1 MNTIIKNT
9 WSLPQIKATNFKETQ
24 LLTQI
29 IGLKKEKGCEKRK
42 PLNISFVFDVSG
54 SMGMMVSRNDNNFNK
69 SPLEI
74 HRGFNNINGN
84 HLQWQS
90 SLMQSGQT
98 KLDLVKQA
106 ALVALS
112 GLDKNDIVSI
122 VVFGSTA
129 EVLMKGASG
138 DQQEK
143 LSNIIKGIRLNG
155 NTALFDGWSTG
166 ATCVAEN
173 MKEGYINRVMLLTD
187 GEANVGL
194 TQSDEICTR
203 VRKLSDNDVTTS
215 TFGVGNSYNEDLLQ
229 GMSESGDGNY
239 YYIKDENDF
248 ESMFSHEFGGL
259 VNLVG
264 RKVLLFL
271 EYTGWKDFNLLNDFE
286 KNNEGLYRL
295 PNLTTLSS
303 LDLIFEGTPSE
314 ENASVKISVCYDVA
328 DGSKE
333 EIKSI
338 INVDTILNEK
348 DEYKNQ
354 DVIDKVVLIKIA
366 NKKRDA
372 IRALDNGDRELAEKS
387 LGMARGFL
395 ATASAGVSSLQ
406 DGELNALNTSLV
418 SGQTEIF
425 RKSASYQSYNA
436 RNSKIK

>member
-9 WSLPQIKATNFKETQ
+9 WSIPQVKSTNFKETQ

-29 IGLKKEKGCEKRK
+29 IGLKKENKNEKRK
-42 PLNISFVFDVSG
+42 PLNIAFVFDVSG
-54 SMGMMVSRNDNNFNK
+54 SMGMVVSKNLQNNVNTG
-69 SPLEI
+69 PLDMI
-74 HRGFNNINGN
+74 RGFNNNVN
-84 HLQWQS
+84 MFS
-90 SLMQSGQT
+90 SYIDAGQT

-122 VVFGSTA
+122 VVFGSEA
-129 EVLMKGASG
+129 KVLIKGVAG
-138 DQQEK
+138 DQQDK
-143 LSNIIKGIRLNG
+143 LSEIIRNIRLSG

-194 TQSDEICTR
+194 TIPDEICTK
-203 VRKLSDNDVTTS
+203 VRSLSDNDVTTS

-229 GMSESGDGNY
+229 AMSESGDANY
-239 YYIKDENDF
+239 YYIKNEDDF

-264 RKVLLFL
+264 RKVLLSL
-271 EYTGWKDFNLLNDFE
+271 EYNGWKEFKLLNDFE

-295 PNLTTLSS
+295 PNITALNS
-303 LDLIFEGTPSE
+303 LDLIFEGIPCE
-314 ENASVKISVCYDVA
+314 DKASVKIDIYYDVS

-333 EIKSI
+333 KINSI
-338 INVDTILNEK
+338 VNVDIVMNEK

-366 NKKRDA
+366 NKKREA

-406 DGELNALNTSLV
+406 DNELAILNTSLN
-418 SGQTEIF
+418 SGDTQIF
-425 RKSASYQSYNA
+425 RKSAAYQSYNA